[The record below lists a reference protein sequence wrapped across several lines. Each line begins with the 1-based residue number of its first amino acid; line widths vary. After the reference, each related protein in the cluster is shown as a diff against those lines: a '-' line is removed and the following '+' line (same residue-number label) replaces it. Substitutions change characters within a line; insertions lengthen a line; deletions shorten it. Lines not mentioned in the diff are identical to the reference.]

1 MFNNFSLLKKSLC
14 FSAACAISCGAVA
27 SIKPKD
33 EKLGILLVAFG
44 TSQPGAKK
52 AYDNINKII
61 AKKFTKTPLR
71 WAYTSQFIRKKLAKQ
86 GVKTYSVTEALE
98 NMKKENFT
106 KIAVQSLHI
115 ANGSEYEEVL
125 AAVERFQSSPRA
137 FKKITIGLP
146 LLISA
151 NDLNKFGKAIVETI
165 PAERTDKEGI
175 VLMGH
180 GNHHG
185 TGDTTFIATESVLN
199 SLDPN
204 IFLGTVEGKP
214 NFDDMNK
221 KLKKAKVKKVY
232 LMPMMVVAGDH
243 AVNDL
248 AGDEDDSWK
257 ILLKKQGI
265 TSIPVLKGLGEYDS
279 IVAIFANHLQ
289 TALNNLDDIKKK

>member
-14 FSAACAISCGAVA
+14 FSAACAISCGAIA
-27 SIKPKD
+27 AIKPSD
-33 EKLGILLVAFG
+33 EKRGILLVAFG

-52 AYDNINKII
+52 AYDNINKLI

-86 GVKTYSVTEALE
+86 GIKTYSVTEALE

-106 KIAVQSLHI
+106 KVAVQSLHI

-125 AAVERFQSSPRA
+125 AAVERFQASPKA

-151 NDLNKFGKAIVETI
+151 NDINEFSKAITKAI
-165 PAERTDKEGI
+165 PSKRTDKEGI

-185 TGDTTFIATESVLN
+185 IGDTTYIATESILN
-199 SLDPN
+199 SQDPN
-204 IFLGTVEGKP
+204 IFVGTVEGKP
-214 NFDDMNK
+214 NFDDMNQ
-221 KLKKAKVKKVY
+221 KLKKAGVKKVY

-257 ILLKKQGI
+257 VLLTKQGVRCV
-265 TSIPVLKGLGEYDS
+265 PVLKGLGEYDS

-289 TALNNLDDIKKK
+289 TALNNLDKKQE